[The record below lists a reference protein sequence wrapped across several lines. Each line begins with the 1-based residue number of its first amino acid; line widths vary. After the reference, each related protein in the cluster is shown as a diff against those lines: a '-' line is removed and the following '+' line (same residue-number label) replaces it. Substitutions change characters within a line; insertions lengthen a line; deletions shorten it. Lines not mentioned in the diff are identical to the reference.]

1 LLFKLKLLFLFFQPS
16 VDDGQNGRNNVVT
29 VKKSD
34 FEVMEALTSDSILT
48 NSQSSDLNKTQCKFC

>member
-1 LLFKLKLLFLFFQPS
+1 M
-16 VDDGQNGRNNVVT
+16 DDGHNGRNNVVT

-48 NSQSSDLNKTQCKFC
+48 SNQNASMNKQQCKY

>member
-1 LLFKLKLLFLFFQPS
+1 
-16 VDDGQNGRNNVVT
+16 VT

-48 NSQSSDLNKTQCKFC
+48 TNQSSGVNKQQCGFFDIENSLIMIFFDN